1 MIRAKR
7 YNARLLSLILN
18 ENLYGINRMAKT
30 KGLSFMMLNNIKI
43 TIDPKYVPERSSPT
57 QSYFLFS
64 YRVMIE
70 NRSSAVVR
78 LISRYWHI
86 TDGVGNS
93 EDIYGPG
100 VVGKKPILE
109 PGTSFEYTSF
119 CPLKTPMG
127 HMEGSYRMVD
137 EEGKESDVTIP
148 KFRLLASQVLN

>member
-1 MIRAKR
+1 MIRTKR

-43 TIDPKYVPERSSPT
+43 TIDPKYIPERSSPT

-100 VVGKKPILE
+100 VVGKKPTLE

-127 HMEGSYRMVD
+127 HMRGSYRMVD

>member
-1 MIRAKR
+1 
-7 YNARLLSLILN
+7 
-18 ENLYGINRMAKT
+18 MAKT

-43 TIDPKYVPERSSPT
+43 TIDPKYIPDRSSPT

-64 YRVMIE
+64 YHVVIE
-70 NRSSAVVR
+70 NRSSVVVR
-78 LISRYWHI
+78 LISRYWRI

-100 VVGKKPILE
+100 VVGEKPTLK
-109 PGTSFEYTSF
+109 PNTSFEYTSF

-127 HMEGSYRMVD
+127 YMGGSYRMANED
-137 EEGKESDVTIP
+137 GEESDVIIP

>member
-100 VVGKKPILE
+100 VVGKKPTLE

-127 HMEGSYRMVD
+127 HMEGSYRMVG

>member
-78 LISRYWHI
+78 LISRYWNI
-86 TDGVGNS
+86 TDGVGTS
-93 EDIYGPG
+93 EDI
-100 VVGKKPILE
+100 
-109 PGTSFEYTSF
+109 
-119 CPLKTPMG
+119 
-127 HMEGSYRMVD
+127 
-137 EEGKESDVTIP
+137 
-148 KFRLLASQVLN
+148 

>member
-100 VVGKKPILE
+100 VVGKKPPLA

-119 CPLKTPMG
+119 CPLTTEFGVMHG
-127 HMEGSYRMVD
+127 VFYMIRDSG
-137 EEGKESDVTIP
+137 
-148 KFRLLASQVLN
+148 

>member
-100 VVGKKPILE
+100 VVGKKPTLE